1 MLLGFE
7 HVGMTV
13 SNMDAA
19 VAFYVDLL
27 GLRLVVRRQSPEGNE
42 LCFLDAGGGML
53 EIAAPAAGAERAQDV
68 ARGHAGL
75 RHLTFRFDN
84 IEPVYA
90 KLEAAGVEMI
100 EAPRIAHNRDM
111 LERVAFCR
119 DPDGII
125 IELAERP
132 VSPPNDA

>member
-13 SNMDAA
+13 SDMDKA

-27 GLRLVVRRQSPEGNE
+27 GLKLAVRKKGPEGNE

-53 EIAAPAAGAERAQDV
+53 EIAAPTSGASPSVDV
-68 ARGHAGL
+68 PNGRAGL
-75 RHLTFRFDN
+75 RHLTFRHHD
-84 IEPVYA
+84 IDTVYA
-90 KLEAAGVEMI
+90 ELEAAGVDMVEP
-100 EAPRIAHNRDM
+100 PRFAHNRDM

-119 DPDGII
+119 DLDGII
-125 IELAERP
+125 IELAQK
-132 VSPPNDA
+132 